1 MMAGINMDSIIAKA
15 KEHMKTP
22 KRQAEIR
29 RKVDSAMIGSG
40 GGGGGGGGGNHP
52 PSAREA
58 GAQFAKVLEQAINSS
73 GIPASVADAI
83 THIVVDIPVNLG
95 GGKYLV
101 KIKFAP
107 FADGMRQSMSTKKSY
122 PAVNLVDLYNDGV
135 DHFMQQI
142 FERDKNG
149 ALVAVSNIFIPGA
162 HYMETAVANFMGS
175 YASKY
180 NVISLDINKGFD
192 I

>member
-1 MMAGINMDSIIAKA
+1 MAGINMDSIIAKA
-15 KEHMKTP
+15 KKHMATP
-22 KRQAEIR
+22 KRKAEIQK
-29 RKVDSAMIGSG
+29 KVDDAMMGKARAG
-40 GGGGGGGGGNHP
+40 KNNA
-52 PSAREA
+52 PSAHEA
-58 GAQFAKVLEQAINSS
+58 GVQFAKVLEQSINSS

-83 THIVVDIPVNLG
+83 THIVVDVPVNLG
-95 GGKYLV
+95 GGKYMV

-107 FADGMRQSMSTKKSY
+107 FADGMRQSISTKKSY

-135 DHFMQQI
+135 DHIMRQI
-142 FERDKNG
+142 FERDESG
-149 ALVAVSNIFIPGA
+149 ALVAISNPYIPGA